1 MMRLATV
8 IALFDD
14 LSEAELSI
22 WIARQW
28 VEPAG
33 EEGDWR
39 FAEPHLA
46 RIRLIHDLH
55 RTMAVPE
62 DTLPLV
68 LSLLDQL
75 HTLRGTLAA
84 VAEALADQP
93 PEIQAIVR
101 AALDRRQP

>member
-14 LSEAELSI
+14 LSEAELTT
-22 WIARQW
+22 W
-28 VEPAG
+28 VSRHWVRPQG
-33 EEGDWR
+33 DEGDWI
-39 FAEPHLA
+39 FAEPDLA

-84 VAEALADQP
+84 VAEALHDQP

-101 AALDRRQP
+101 QALDRRR